1 MLTRQDLFNNS
12 HVGVFLRVSEALH
25 FYPPGLTE
33 KEIKVLES
41 TLECPGVKLTLGGG
55 RVLGSNMVCNDTGLL
70 VSNIATPREREVSR
84 EAARQAGWNLDFWK
98 GRHNAVGNNLLVNDK
113 AALVNPRIAP
123 SGLGQIEATLGVE
136 AFREPLAQVETVG
149 MAGVVT
155 SKGMVVH
162 ARATQEEM
170 ALLAERFGVTPQRAT
185 VNFGL
190 PLVGAGLAANSKGA
204 VCGQLTT
211 GIELGRIEDGL
222 GLY

>member
-12 HVGVFLRVSEALH
+12 HVGVFLCVGEALH
-25 FYPPGLTE
+25 FYPPGLTP
-33 KEIKVLES
+33 KEITLLES
-41 TLECPGVKLTLGGG
+41 TLECPGVELTIGGS
-55 RVLGSNMVCNDTGLL
+55 RILGSNMVCNAHGLL
-70 VSNIATPREREVSR
+70 VSDIATDRERETLEKVT
-84 EAARQAGWNLDFWK
+84 EPLGLVLDFWV
-98 GRHNAVGNNLLVNDK
+98 GRHNAVGNNVLANDR

-123 SGLGQIEATLGVE
+123 SGLRQIEAALAVE
-136 AFREPLAQVETVG
+136 VFREPLATVETVG

-155 SKGMVVH
+155 QKGMVVH
-162 ARATQEEM
+162 AKATPEE
-170 ALLAERFGVTPQRAT
+170 LANLKERFGVEPQRAT

-190 PLVGAGLAANSKGA
+190 PLVGAGLVANSRGA